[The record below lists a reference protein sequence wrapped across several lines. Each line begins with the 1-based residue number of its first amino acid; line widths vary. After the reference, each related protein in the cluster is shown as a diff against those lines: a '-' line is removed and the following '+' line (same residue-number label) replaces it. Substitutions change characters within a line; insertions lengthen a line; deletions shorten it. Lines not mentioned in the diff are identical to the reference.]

1 MKSLGNL
8 DLQNNMLLNPVLKQV
23 ENFPET
29 PKVGHFIFKGQR
41 VMICIEVADG
51 LPVWAPLTAPLN
63 THIHDQPVAS
73 NTWTIAHNLNTSHV
87 IAQVVGTDG
96 KHVIPDEVQCNF
108 NETIITFAT
117 NQAGRAVLMIGNEDG
132 APRDN
137 YSFEQ
142 DFTESDTWVVSHM
155 LGYNPLIRVFVGNQ
169 EVQPASITHNDLNT
183 ATVTFSTP
191 QSGYV
196 RCV

>member
-1 MKSLGNL
+1 MKSLGNI
-8 DLQNNMLLNPVLKQV
+8 DLQDNMLLNPVLKQV
-23 ENFPET
+23 ENFPEV

-73 NTWTIAHNLNTSHV
+73 NTWTIPHKLNTSHV

-132 APRDN
+132 SPRDN
-137 YSFEQ
+137 YAFEQ
-142 DFTESDTWVVSHM
+142 DFTDSNTWTVNHM

-183 ATVTFSTP
+183 TTVTFSTP
-191 QSGYV
+191 QTGYV